1 MKIYLLQAAM
11 GFGIL
16 LYEIARALLF
26 FGIPILTIILTL
38 ISINKRK
45 ETDFSTTQVLKII
58 GRNFLYSI
66 LSLLLLTVGIIV
78 LLLFTVDLSYS

>member
-1 MKIYLLQAAM
+1 MKIYLLQAAV

-16 LYEIARALLF
+16 LYEIAKALLF

-58 GRNFLYSI
+58 RRNFLYSI
-66 LSLLLLTVGIIV
+66 LSLLVLTVGIIV